1 MSRKIDET
9 TQPSLLVRLKD
20 HSDATA
26 WSRFVEVYTPL
37 IYDFCRARGLPASDA
52 GDVSQ
57 EVLLRVA
64 KAIRSFEYDRQLGLF
79 RDWLA
84 RIVLN
89 ELRRHIGKTKSNPI
103 SLDTGKLDLTSMQ
116 NEWNE
121 SFQQHAFQTALERTQ
136 SHFTDHT
143 WTLFELSW
151 LQKKPVGEVA
161 ELAGV
166 SLQQVYV
173 ARSRVLNRL
182 RFEVAAIVDETW

>member
-9 TQPSLLVRLKD
+9 TQPSLLVRLRD
-20 HSDATA
+20 HSDAAA

-37 IYDFCRARGLPASDA
+37 IYDFSRARGLPAADASDVA
-52 GDVSQ
+52 Q

-64 KAIRSFEYDRQLGLF
+64 KAIRSFEYDRQRGLF

-89 ELRRHIGKTKSNPI
+89 EVRRNIGKTKANAPT
-103 SLDTGKLDLTSMQ
+103 LDVHELDLTGMQ
-116 NEWNE
+116 SQWNE
-121 SFQQHAFQTALERTQ
+121 SFQQHAFQTALDRTK
-136 SHFTDHT
+136 SHFTKHT
-143 WTLFELSW
+143 WTLFDLSW
-151 LQKKPVGEVA
+151 IHKKSVGEVA
-161 ELAGV
+161 EQAGV
-166 SLQQVYV
+166 SMQQVYV

>member
-26 WSRFVEVYTPL
+26 WTHFVETYSPL
-37 IYDFCRARGLPASDA
+37 IYDFCRARGLCAADS
-52 GDVSQ
+52 GDVTQ

-64 KAIRSFEYDRQLGLF
+64 KAIRSFEYNQQRGLF
-79 RDWLA
+79 HDWLA

-89 ELRRHIGKTKSNPI
+89 EVRRYIGKDKNQTTSINI
-103 SLDTGKLDLTSMQ
+103 EELNLVSLED
-116 NEWNE
+116 EWNE
-121 SFQQHAFQTALERTQ
+121 SFQQLAFQTALERTKP
-136 SHFTDHT
+136 HFTDHT
-143 WTLFELSW
+143 WTLFDLSW
-151 LQKKPVGEVA
+151 LQKKGVTEVA
-161 ELAGV
+161 EIANV